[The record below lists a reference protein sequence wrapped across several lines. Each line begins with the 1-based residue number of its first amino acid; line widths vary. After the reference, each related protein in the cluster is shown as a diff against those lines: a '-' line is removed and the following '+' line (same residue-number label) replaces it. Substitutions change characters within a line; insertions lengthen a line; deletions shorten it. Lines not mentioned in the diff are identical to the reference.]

1 MFYFYHTCIVT
12 PSLVTA
18 SAAPEGSFHG
28 LNRGL
33 DRDRQRGNNQLQGIK
48 YVTKTVAGFVDFVT
62 TVGNTVMIFTPRVNR
77 RE

>member
-28 LNRGL
+28 LNRGQIGNRHG
-33 DRDRQRGNNQLQGIK
+33 DNNQLRGVK